1 MVETVNKAAMN
12 LKGSYNMNKVIQV
25 QNLTKRY
32 NDIIAVD
39 HINFEVNEGEIFGFL
54 GPNGAGKTTTW
65 RMLTGIINSDEGKV
79 HILGYDIRKE
89 PLKVKQ
95 RIGVVPEVSNAY
107 VDLSAW
113 QNIVLM
119 AELYGIPKKEA
130 EKRAKYI
137 LTRLKLYDRRN
148 HKVKGFSKGMK
159 QRLILCMA
167 LINDPILLFLDE
179 PTSGL
184 DVKSTR
190 MIKEILREFAN
201 NGKTIFLT
209 THNMEEANQL
219 CERVAIINNGQI
231 AVIDRP
237 EMLKN
242 RIKKLNSI
250 EISFDKAIK
259 VENLSGIPNIAE
271 IRREGDKFKIYTKN
285 INDLIVSLTDFAEEH
300 ELKIMTLN
308 TKLPSLEEVFVELT
322 EGV

>member
-1 MVETVNKAAMN
+1 MN
-12 LKGSYNMNKVIQV
+12 QVIQV
-25 QNLTKRY
+25 QDLTKRC
-32 NDIIAVD
+32 NDIVTVD

-65 RMLTGIINSDEGKV
+65 RMLTGILNSDEGKA
-79 HILGYDIRKE
+79 HILGYDIRNE

-95 RIGVVPEVSNAY
+95 HIGVVPEISNAY

-113 QNIVLM
+113 QNIMLM

-130 EKRAKYI
+130 EKRAKDL

-148 HKVKGFSKGMK
+148 YKFKGFSKGMK

-167 LINDPILLFLDE
+167 LISDSVLLFLDE
-179 PTSGL
+179 PTGGL
-184 DVKSTR
+184 DVQSTHL
-190 MIKEILREFAN
+190 IKEILRDFAN

-219 CERVAIINNGQI
+219 CERVAIINKGQI

-242 RIKKLNSI
+242 RIKKLNSV
-250 EISFDKAIK
+250 EISFDKTIK

-271 IRREGDKFKIYTKN
+271 IKREGDKLRIYTKN
-285 INDLIVSLTDFAEEH
+285 INDLIASLTDFAEEH
-300 ELKIMTLN
+300 DLKIMTLN
-308 TKLPSLEEVFVELT
+308 TMLPSLE
-322 EGV
+322 